1 MATISKAK
9 DLLPLLAEVETA
21 DDPIAA
27 LEQRGHVLSPAL
39 KARLKS
45 VRAPTPA
52 QQRLWKQTALK
63 AGTSQVTFGQHPQLT
78 PRALSP
84 NEFEFSAGVKMSA
97 ANDILAGLL
106 ANGTIP
112 DVLFLDELLSSGNI
126 DVLLRLF
133 RVDQPG
139 GRLGRFFITG
149 PPVATPI
156 GEGLDRV
163 ALTIPFRLNFE
174 RIIKTPFLQVRT
186 VVTFATG
193 RMRLSIKLA
202 TETTTAGNGARNL
215 VVQLDLSQG
224 TDARLEI
231 DANSP
236 VQLVSPPAPGQIDL
250 LAGLLQNEIQQRLG
264 GSLRLTLSANIP
276 LPFGNLEIARVV
288 LLTRGDAL
296 LVGIK
301 VVGTQGLGSPD
312 TLVAHFPNPDT
323 NLFTRVHDQLLRIII
338 QKAAKSGVLTRVAKG
353 THPDAVIDSADI
365 AFGKDTIKLIAKGKI
380 VDLCPGDVDLNFT
393 VTTTLTITFEAQ
405 NTEVHI
411 KKETSKDLDNTDVIL
426 CALGTLG
433 LALLAAVAAL
443 VFHGIGIASGITAVL
458 AFGAIGVLT
467 AILAFDSN
475 DFALAFGSGGDN
487 KPTIIELDFPIPRT
501 DLLPTLSG
509 NFIRLD
515 ESTMLMAAHLGTRP
529 DVLNTYF
536 YVRFMEPDPQSPAVI
551 VTRPM
556 KGARV
561 RLMDRDSPAPAGD
574 DVTLPAPTT
583 THSGSHTPAGD
594 FAITT
599 ETRFQRTSD
608 ETFGDVIADRSGRIR
623 IYIPRDKLRSK
634 AAMKVVKTTR
644 VNLETDHETTSTRQT
659 PVLEARPDFYFRVTR
674 PDGSAVDTLQLGTG
688 FFTNFQS
695 ARIGT
700 PTNPL
705 TITFGGVGPI
715 VVDPG

>member
-1 MATISKAK
+1 MASISNTT

-21 DDPIAA
+21 DDPITT
-27 LEQRGHVLSPAL
+27 LEQRGHVFSPTL
-39 KARLKS
+39 KTKLKS
-45 VRAPTPA
+45 VRVPTPA
-52 QQRLWKQTALK
+52 QQRLWKQAARK
-63 AGTSQVTFGQHPQLT
+63 AGKSHVTFGLHPQLL

-97 ANDILAGLL
+97 ANEILAGLS
-106 ANGTIP
+106 ANGTVP
-112 DVLFLDELLSSGNI
+112 DVLFLDELLSAGNI
-126 DVLLRLF
+126 DVLLSFF

-139 GRLGRFFITG
+139 GRPGRFFITG
-149 PPVATPI
+149 PPVVAPI
-156 GEGLDRV
+156 SEGNDRV
-163 ALTIPFRLNFE
+163 VLVVPFRLNFE
-174 RIIKTPFLQVRT
+174 RIRSTLFRQIRT

-193 RMRLSIKLA
+193 RMRLDVKLA
-202 TETTTAGNGARNL
+202 TETNTASNGTRNL
-215 VVQLDLSQG
+215 VVQLDLAQG
-224 TDARLEI
+224 TNARLEI

-236 VQLVSPPAPGQIDL
+236 VQLISPPAPGQIDL
-250 LAGLLQNEIQQRLG
+250 LAGILQNEIQQRLK
-264 GSLRLTLSANIP
+264 GSLRVTLSANIA

-288 LLTRGDAL
+288 VLTRGDAL

-301 VVGTQGLGSPD
+301 VVGTQGLGNPD
-312 TLVAHFPNPDT
+312 TLTALFPNQDT

-338 QKAAKSGVLTRVAKG
+338 QRAAESGVLTRVAKE

-380 VDLCPGDVDLNFT
+380 VDLCPGGLDLNFT
-393 VTTTLTITFEAQ
+393 VTTTLTITLE
-405 NTEVHI
+405 NTEIHI
-411 KKETSKDLDNTDVIL
+411 KKETSKDLDNTDVLL

-467 AILAFDSN
+467 AILAFDSD
-475 DFALAFGSGGDN
+475 DFALVFGSGGDN
-487 KPTIIELDFPIPRT
+487 KPTIIELDFPIPQT
-501 DLLPTLSG
+501 DLLPTLTG

-536 YVRFMEPDPQSPAVI
+536 YVRFTEPDPQSPAIV

-561 RLMDRDSPAPAGD
+561 QLMDRDAPAPIGD
-574 DVTLPAPTT
+574 DVTLPGPTT
-583 THSGSHTPAGD
+583 THSGSHSPAGD
-594 FAITT
+594 FAVTK
-599 ETRFQRTSD
+599 ETRYVRTSD
-608 ETFGDVIADRSGRIR
+608 ETFGDIIADRSGRVR
-623 IYIPRDKLRSK
+623 FYIPRDKLVSK
-634 AAMKVVKTTR
+634 AGMKVVKTTR
-644 VNLETDHETTSTRQT
+644 VNLDTDQETTSTRQT
-659 PVLEARPDFYFRVTR
+659 PVPESRPDFYFRVIR
-674 PDGSAVDTLQLGTG
+674 PDGSAVDTLQLGAG
-688 FFTNFQS
+688 FFLNFQTAS
-695 ARIGT
+695 IGT

-705 TITFGGVGPI
+705 TITFGGTGPI

>member
-9 DLLPLLAEVETA
+9 DLIPLLAEVETA

-27 LEQRGHVLSPAL
+27 LEQRGHVFSPAL
-39 KARLKS
+39 KTRLKS
-45 VRAPTPA
+45 VRVPTPA
-52 QQRLWKQTALK
+52 QQRLWKQAALK
-63 AGTSQVTFGQHPQLT
+63 AGKSQVTFGQRPRLT

-97 ANDILAGLL
+97 ANEILAGLL

-126 DVLLRLF
+126 DVLLSLF

-139 GRLGRFFITG
+139 GRPGRFFITG
-149 PPVATPI
+149 PPVVTPI
-156 GEGLDRV
+156 SEGNDRV
-163 ALTIPFRLNFE
+163 ALTVPFRLNFE
-174 RIIKTPFLQVRT
+174 RIIKTPFLQTRT

-202 TETTTAGNGARNL
+202 AETDTASNGTRNL

-236 VQLVSPPAPGQIDL
+236 VKLVSPPAPGQIDL
-250 LAGLLQNEIQQRLG
+250 LAGVLQNEIQQRLG
-264 GSLRLTLSANIP
+264 GSLRLTLSANIA

-288 LLTRGDAL
+288 VLTRGDAL

-301 VVGTQGLGSPD
+301 VVGTQGLGNPD
-312 TLVAHFPNPDT
+312 TLTALFPNPDT

-338 QKAAKSGVLTRVAKG
+338 QRAAKSGALTRAAKE

-365 AFGKDTIKLIAKGKI
+365 AFGEDTIKLIAKGKI
-380 VDLCPGDVDLNFT
+380 VDLCPGGVDLNFT
-393 VTTTLTITFEAQ
+393 VTTTLTITLE
-405 NTEVHI
+405 NTEIHI
-411 KKETSKDLDNTDVIL
+411 KKDTSKDLDNTDVIL

-475 DFALAFGSGGDN
+475 DFALVFGSGEDD

-536 YVRFMEPDPQSPAVI
+536 YVRFTEPDSQSPAIV

-574 DVTLPAPTT
+574 DVTLPGPTT
-583 THSGSHTPAGD
+583 THSGSQSPAGD

-608 ETFGDVIADRSGRIR
+608 ETFGDVIADRSGRVR
-623 IYIPRDKLRSK
+623 IYIPRDKLVSK

-644 VNLETDHETTSTRQT
+644 VNLDTDQETTSTRQT
-659 PVLEARPDFYFRVTR
+659 PVPEARPDFYFRVTR
-674 PDGSAVDTLQLGTG
+674 SDGSVVDTLQQGIG
-688 FFTNFQS
+688 FFKNFLT

-705 TITFGGVGPI
+705 TITFGGIGPI